1 MTRKRKNK
9 VIAAQGCAAF
19 QLQSP
24 VQKKREET
32 AHMAVWEVPVTERQA
47 VNRG

>member
-1 MTRKRKNK
+1 
-9 VIAAQGCAAF
+9 VIAAQGSAAF

-32 AHMAVWEVPVTERQA
+32 AHMAVWEVPVTKRQA
-47 VNRG
+47 VRQRIRFVRRYR

>member
-1 MTRKRKNK
+1 M
-9 VIAAQGCAAF
+9 IAAQGCAAF